1 MERREPTTLITVK
14 RKLIEVSLP
23 LEAINRESSREKSI
37 RHGHPS
43 TIHLWWARRPLAA
56 CRAVLFAQLVDDPSS
71 HPEIFKDEAS
81 QEKERQRLFTI
92 IEKLV
97 VWENATDKSLLKI
110 ANEEIRKSNNG
121 LIPAIYD
128 PFAGG
133 GSIPLEAQ
141 RLGLHSSGSDLNP
154 VPVLINKAVSEI
166 PALFQ
171 GILPMFPGSADN
183 RLHWPDSTGL
193 ASDIREYGKHIWEL
207 ASKELESVYPKM
219 TLGDGTPGNVVA
231 WIWARTVICPNPAC
245 GIETPLTTTWML
257 SKKPGNEVWIEPKV
271 VGKRIE
277 FIIKRDGAQPTSS
290 PKQGRGANFNCVAC
304 SSTMPDTFI
313 KNQGMTK
320 GFGSRLMAVVVE
332 GAGRKD
338 YIAGTSEQEELSN
351 VTLPEGLPDEDLAYD
366 PRNIWC
372 VSYGLT
378 KFRDLFRPRQLLTL
392 STFSSLVA
400 NVNKKVVSDALAGG
414 MNAERAAEYGKA
426 ISLYLGLAVGRC
438 ADYNSGVCGWSVT
451 RQTIRNTFGRQ
462 SIPMTWD
469 SAEANILGDTTGNWL
484 GQINWISKVVDQ
496 TIAKVPTYIKQANA
510 TDIEYPDGIVVS
522 TDPPYYDNIPY
533 AVLADF
539 FYIWLRKTLIGQFP
553 EITQT
558 VLTPKAEE
566 LVATPYRF
574 DGDKAAAEKFFEDGF
589 KKTFS
594 QIHKHHN
601 PEVPMTVFYAF
612 KQSEDSAEGTASTGW
627 ETMLNAILDSG
638 FTINATWPMRTELS
652 NRMVGSGT
660 NALASS
666 IVLACRIKRD
676 TAEAT
681 TRRSFLSA
689 LKQELPNALN
699 ELQQGSIAPVDLA
712 QAAIGPGMSIYSRYT
727 KIVEA
732 DGTDM
737 SVRTALALINQVLDE
752 VLSEQEGDFDSETR
766 FCIKWFSQFG
776 WNEATS
782 GEADVLSRAVNTSLA
797 LLERMGVFKA
807 TAGKARLIHPQDMEK
822 DWDPQHDK
830 NICVWEVAMRI
841 SYELQRSGIEK
852 AAEWSTKSS
861 SKIDLDSVK
870 ELSYLLFR
878 LAEKKGWADAAILF
892 NGLGTS
898 WSDLTATA
906 QSQSKITSA
915 QTELDLG

>member
-1 MERREPTTLITVK
+1 MTVIK

-71 HPEIFKDEAS
+71 YPEIFKDEAS
-81 QEKERQRLFTI
+81 QEKERQRLFEI

-110 ANEEIRKSNNG
+110 ANDEIRKSNNG
-121 LIPAIYD
+121 LIPSIYD

-141 RLGLHSSGSDLNP
+141 RLGLNSSGSDLNP
-154 VPVLINKAVSEI
+154 VPVLINKAVSET
-166 PALFQ
+166 PASWQ
-171 GILPMFPGSADN
+171 EIKPVYPGSKDN
-183 RLHWPDSTGL
+183 RLDWPDSTGL
-193 ASDIREYGKHIWEL
+193 ASDIRDYGKHVWEL
-207 ASKELESVYPKM
+207 ASKQLESVYPKM
-219 TLGDGTPGNVVA
+219 PLSDGTPGNVIA
-231 WIWARTVICPNPAC
+231 WIWARTVNCPNPAC
-245 GIETPLTTTWML
+245 GIETPLTTTWWL
-257 SKKPGNEVWIEPKV
+257 SKKPGNEVWIEPQII
-271 VGKRIE
+271 GQRIE
-277 FIIKRDGAQPTSS
+277 FIVKREGKKPTSS

-304 SSTMPDTFI
+304 NSTMSDTFI
-313 KNQGMTK
+313 KNEGMTK
-320 GFGSRLMAVVVE
+320 GFGSRLMAAVVE
-332 GAGRKD
+332 GAGRRD
-338 YIAGTSEQEELSN
+338 YVAGTKEQEELSK
-351 VTLPEGLPDEDLAYD
+351 VQLPDGLPEDELAHD
-366 PRNIWC
+366 PRSIWC

-378 KFRDLFRPRQLLTL
+378 KFRYLFRPRQLLAL
-392 STFSSLVA
+392 STFSLLVA
-400 NVNKKVVSDALAGG
+400 EVHQKVIEDAVMAG
-414 MNAERAAEYGKA
+414 MDKEKAQEYGRA
-426 ISLYLGLAVGRC
+426 ITLYLGLAVGRC
-438 ADYNSGVCGWSVT
+438 ADYNSGVCSWSIS
-451 RQTIRNTFGRQ
+451 RETIRNTFGRQ

-484 GQINWISKVVDQ
+484 GQINWISKVIDQ
-496 TIAKVPTYIKQANA
+496 TVAKVPTFITQANSME
-510 TDIEYPDGIVVS
+510 IEYADNIVVS

-539 FYIWLRKTLIGQFP
+539 FYVWLRKTLVKQFP

-558 VLTPKAEE
+558 VLTPKSEE

-574 DGDKAAAEKFFEDGF
+574 DGDKKAAESFFEEGF
-589 KKTFS
+589 IKTFG
-594 QIHKHHN
+594 QIRKHHN
-601 PEVPMTVFYAF
+601 PDIPMTVFYAF
-612 KQSEDSAEGTASTGW
+612 KQSEEETEGTASTGW

-666 IVLACRIKRD
+666 IVLACRIKKE

-681 TRRSFLSA
+681 TRRSFLSS
-689 LKQELPNALN
+689 LKQELPLALN

-712 QAAIGPGMSIYSRYT
+712 QAAIGPGMSIFSRYS

-732 DGTDM
+732 DGSDM

-752 VLSEQEGDFDSETR
+752 VLSEQEGEFDSETR

-776 WNEATS
+776 WNEATA
-782 GEADVLSRAVNTSLA
+782 GEADVLSRAVNTSLT
-797 LLERMGVFKA
+797 LLERGGVFKA
-807 TAGKARLIHPQDMEK
+807 SAGKARLVHPQDMETN
-822 DWDPQHDK
+822 WDPKHDK
-830 NICVWEVAMRI
+830 DISVWEVAVRI
-841 SYELQRSGIEK
+841 SYELQRSGIEV
-852 AAEWSTKSS
+852 AAEWSANSS
-861 SKIDLDSVK
+861 SKIDIDSVK
-870 ELSYLLFR
+870 ELSYLLYR
-878 LAEKKGWADAAILF
+878 MAEKKGWTEAAIMF

-898 WSDLTATA
+898 WSELSAKAKNQTTTIP
-906 QSQSKITSA
+906 SQS
-915 QTELDLG
+915 ELDLG